1 MATQDAIL
9 DAAEELF
16 ATQGYAA
23 TSIKDIG
30 QAAGAN
36 PALLYYYFRDK
47 TGLYQAVL
55 ARIGDQLVRPGRQ
68 AIADAPDASALVRAI
83 VAAQAGFIREHP
95 RAVAL
100 IIRELVDHEAAHCQ
114 PMIHQIAAEL
124 FRPLVAAIEA
134 GQADGTFR
142 SDLDARF
149 TAISIVAQNIY
160 FRLAQPIVRILL
172 NKGGDFPRAADL
184 KRFGEH
190 AADFAIAALAR

>member
-16 ATQGYAA
+16 ASQGYAA

-47 TGLYQAVL
+47 TGLYRAVL
-55 ARIGDQLVRPGRQ
+55 ARIGDELVRPGKQ
-68 AIADAPDASALVRAI
+68 AIAEAPDATSLVRGI
-83 VAAQAGFIREHP
+83 VAAQAGFIRDHP

-100 IIRELVDHEAAHCQ
+100 IIRELVDHQAAHCE
-114 PMIHQIAAEL
+114 PLLHRIAAEL

-142 SDLDARF
+142 PDLDARF

-172 NKGGDFPRAADL
+172 NKSADFPRVADL